1 MIDQLAIGIILGTAF
16 VFLLLLVVIMTLHF
30 ILTPTDSLSCE
41 WHIWYAWYPV
51 KINGKWAWRR
61 LIERRGRCYRELGEM
76 K

>member
-1 MIDQLAIGIILGTAF
+1 MMIDQLAIGIILGTAF
-16 VFLLLLVVIMTLHF
+16 VFLLLLVIIMTLLY
-30 ILTPTDSLSCE
+30 ILSPGESMD